1 VLAPDATA
9 EAFARGECQE
19 LGTFVTGP
27 YEPTLTRAASGV
39 AVALVRTGS
48 VTVAGRSLLLRVEK
62 QLAVSRR
69 APELTASYR
78 LHNPGKERL
87 AVRFGV
93 ETVWAVT
100 DPASQI
106 LIDERSAPA
115 REIAMAPLAGVV
127 RFTDWGWP
135 AAVSLRL
142 PPGEVWL
149 HPLETVSNSEAGFER
164 IFQGVVCLCL
174 WDVTLQPQES
184 WKAALQCVLGEGISV

>member
-1 VLAPDATA
+1 
-9 EAFARGECQE
+9 EYQE

-27 YEPTLTRAASGV
+27 YEPTLTRQRGSV
-39 AVALVRTGS
+39 AVALAREGT
-48 VTVAGRSLLLRVEK
+48 VTIAGRPLLLRVEK
-62 QLAVSRR
+62 QLAASRR
-69 APELTASYR
+69 APELTVSYR
-78 LHNPGKERL
+78 LHNPGNERL

-106 LIDERSAPA
+106 RIDERSVPA
-115 REIAMAPLAGVV
+115 RELVMAPQARVV

-135 AAVSLRL
+135 GAVSLRL
-142 PPGEVWL
+142 PPGEVWV

-174 WDVTLQPQES
+174 WDVILQPQES
-184 WKAALQCVLGEGISV
+184 WEAVLHCALGEGISSG